1 MEIHKPKPWHGWR
14 EFLKEVGII
23 VIGVLIALG
32 AEQAVE
38 ALQWHGKVAIV
49 RKSILGELAND
60 RARWE
65 LDVVEARC
73 LSRDID
79 LLDRRAQEGGSA
91 AAAPT
96 PSGLLQTGRTLF
108 WMHSASWNLATTSQ
122 TLDHFPIDQQLAFAA
137 LYDGIT
143 HRQVD
148 IEKAADLNER
158 VLALIPLS
166 QDAQGRRELREV
178 LRSLKEKLGSLIRN
192 QAYMERHFDAVGVKP
207 SRTDFAPDIAG
218 SGCSS

>member
-122 TLDHFPIDQQLAFAA
+122 TLDHFPIDQQLAVRRYHAPSGRYRKGGGPERTSSSPHSSLSRRTGPARTPRSPQEPEGETRLFDPQSGLYGAA
-137 LYDGIT
+137 L
-143 HRQVD
+143 RC
-148 IEKAADLNER
+148 
-158 VLALIPLS
+158 
-166 QDAQGRRELREV
+166 GRGEAESNGLC
-178 LRSLKEKLGSLIRN
+178 
-192 QAYMERHFDAVGVKP
+192 A
-207 SRTDFAPDIAG
+207 
-218 SGCSS
+218 